1 MKKLIGGILM
11 RNVNDQD
18 NRPSGGGNGFN
29 TGPVNQNPPNY
40 HGGQERV
47 GGNANIGGSVPG
59 SGDGRYTPPNQFNG
73 YNQYGG
79 YLFCNGCGS
88 LRIV

>member
-40 HGGQERV
+40 HGG
-47 GGNANIGGSVPG
+47 
-59 SGDGRYTPPNQFNG
+59 
-73 YNQYGG
+73 
-79 YLFCNGCGS
+79 
-88 LRIV
+88 